1 MKTLAITISA
11 MMLSAGAPSAL
22 GQSTTPTDPDAPGSQ
37 QRVEEAQAVLPRV
50 GTVQTPVMP
59 TKQPTSVAAQP
70 GLTQGQDWLK
80 VLHNTLKVPT
90 QPSTLAEGAYILQ
103 RKGSL
108 IAGPKGMFIFVPDP
122 ETRLP
127 GEGPVLL
134 MPCQTLE
141 QLESEWTN
149 QQIQVS
155 GEIFTYHSR
164 NQLLISDYRLI
175 SEHPQIEPELEP
187 ETTDQANDDE
197 ANDETPSPDLQ
208 PIQDDPSSRENDPD
222 VRDLL
227 NELELKSTPT
237 DPSRSSNYNLIEST
251 NNQIGRR
258 EQVVLPDA
266 QGGFEE
272 GTLILRRPA
281 RLIRNTTGAWT
292 IIFDN
297 DSPDSAD
304 SVELIVEPCQMLMR
318 MERIAMQSGDAG
330 RLLVSGRIYTYR
342 GSQFILP
349 SLMQRISA
357 QDIRSI
363 Q

>member
-1 MKTLAITISA
+1 MDHPTMKTLAITISA
-11 MMLSAGAPSAL
+11 MMLTVGAPCAL
-22 GQSTTPTDPDAPGSQ
+22 GQPTTPDDPDAPGSQ

-80 VLHNTLKVPT
+80 ILHNTLEVPT
-90 QPSTLAEGAYILQ
+90 QPSTLAEGAFILQ
-103 RKGSL
+103 RTGRL
-108 IAGPKGMFIFVPDP
+108 VAGPKGMFIFVPDP
-122 ETRLP
+122 QTRLP

-141 QLESEWTN
+141 QLESEWTD
-149 QQIQVS
+149 QLVEVS
-155 GEIFTYHSR
+155 GEIFTYHQR
-164 NQLLISDYRLI
+164 NQLLLSAYRLI
-175 SEHPQIEPELEP
+175 SPQIEPAPEP
-187 ETTDQANDDE
+187 QTEPQTDSMDD
-197 ANDETPSPDLQ
+197 Q
-208 PIQDDPSSRENDPD
+208 PVQDDPSSREDDPD

-227 NELELKSTPT
+227 DELEFKSSPT
-237 DPSRSSNYNLIEST
+237 DSSRTSNYNLLESH

-266 QGGFEE
+266 VSGYEE
-272 GTLILRRPA
+272 GALILRRPA
-281 RLIRNTTGAWT
+281 RLIRNTSGAWT
-292 IIFDN
+292 IVFDN
-297 DSPDSAD
+297 DTPDSAD
-304 SVELIVEPCQMLMR
+304 ATELIVEPCQMLMR

-349 SLMQRISA
+349 SLMQRVSA
-357 QDIRSI
+357 QDINSL